1 MLSSRPHH
9 AITEGPYYAPTK
21 TPARLK
27 GRAENLILH
36 AGARTV
42 GPKGKSVLKT
52 PFAPGSVQP
61 NRLLK
66 EVLATQGKPGTS
78 TRQNKPLG
86 DKTPFPNRQIHNA
99 QNPNGNNGDFV
110 KIPKLVFAE
119 TTTQKGGATPEMQR
133 PSSSRRHSRGL
144 MRSAGKNSFQ
154 TPANNGRH
162 WDVGDIDIASPEV
175 QVQDAIPEDDL
186 DEIEFMP
193 PNTLGA
199 LTGLSLARSA
209 LINKV
214 SDIPYQPPV
223 DFDLPD
229 YKALGE
235 AFRAQVFSAP
245 LEDPE
250 PPQLVMPVAQMLDQ
264 SANSLSL
271 KPLEDDDPFRLAR
284 AATAPPPPKPTT
296 TSRIV
301 SRSRPMST
309 IPPSTSSLRS
319 LPQTARTRPA
329 TAASTLPPKGLM
341 RPSSAAA
348 PTSRRPMPSS
358 TTAPRAAVPT
368 SRGAAAASSNA
379 KSSGVGLGRA
389 PVRSAPMSRTASAP
403 STARSTPAL
412 RGAIPGKAKGAKE
425 ADCDPP
431 LFREVGGELDED
443 FMFEV

>member
-66 EVLATQGKPGTS
+66 EVLATQGKAGTS
-78 TRQNKPLG
+78 TRQKPLG

-99 QNPNGNNGDFV
+99 ENPNGNNGDFV

-193 PNTLGA
+193 PNTL
-199 LTGLSLARSA
+199 
-209 LINKV
+209 
-214 SDIPYQPPV
+214 DIPYQSPV

-250 PPQLVMPVAQMLDQ
+250 PPQLVMPIAQVLDD

-284 AATAPPPPKPTT
+284 AAAAAAAAAPPPKPTT
-296 TSRIV
+296 TSRLV

-309 IPPSTSSLRS
+309 IPPSASSLRS

-341 RPSSAAA
+341 RASSVAA
-348 PTSRRPMPSS
+348 SRRPIPPS
-358 TTAPRAAVPT
+358 TTASRAAVPQ

-379 KSSGVGLGRA
+379 KSSGSSKPSGVGLGRA
-389 PVRSAPMSRTASAP
+389 PVRSAPISRTASAP

-425 ADCDPP
+425 ADCEAP